1 MTKLSTLG
9 AFKVKLAKALG
20 LSLPGI
26 IKLTIGDLAA
36 QREKQKRTR
45 RLPRYNAG
53 NPYGDNIPREFQ
65 DYEPPYLGGVGSNIT
80 PPLSDEEFR
89 LNFFISKGKVYGSPS
104 GIGFTEDSGPAG
116 RL

>member
-1 MTKLSTLG
+1 MKKLSTLG
-9 AFKVKLAKALG
+9 AFKVKLANALG

-36 QREKQKRTR
+36 QREKQRRTR

-65 DYEPPYLGGVGSNIT
+65 DYGLRTTLPWRTWKQHNA
-80 PPLSDEEFR
+80 
-89 LNFFISKGKVYGSPS
+89 PS
-104 GIGFTEDSGPAG
+104 V
-116 RL
+116 